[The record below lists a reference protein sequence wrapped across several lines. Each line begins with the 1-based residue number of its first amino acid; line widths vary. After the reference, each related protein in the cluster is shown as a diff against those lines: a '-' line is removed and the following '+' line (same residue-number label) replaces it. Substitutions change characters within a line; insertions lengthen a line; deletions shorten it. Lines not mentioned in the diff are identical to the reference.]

1 MTVLSLPGLSG
12 LGSLHPGPKGGLEE
26 GIIGSEG
33 PVLWGLGG
41 LSDSLGFTLKGRQ
54 KPLCVQALTSSSTSH
69 PTRPG
74 PFKKKKNTLQSWVG
88 VGASIT

>member
-74 PFKKKKNTLQSWVG
+74 PFKKKKILSSPGWE
-88 VGASIT
+88 

>member
-41 LSDSLGFTLKGRQ
+41 ALRQSGFHSQGKTEASVCASADLIVNQ
-54 KPLCVQALTSSSTSH
+54 PPH
-69 PTRPG
+69 PAWS
-74 PFKKKKNTLQSWVG
+74 F
-88 VGASIT
+88 